1 MNLMALMEHVSR
13 HLHTIVR
20 KYSRN
25 RTLIEQVCERT
36 DTGEADS
43 SCWDDHLEQE
53 PVTEAFL
60 LDPLPSGIPKVS
72 FSPSHTAYMT
82 IETEEF
88 VFLVGPVLLLDVQGY
103 RHLFPQPDY
112 DSAWLQT
119 LYSCD
124 LTELVTESLLLYN
137 LFHENILSL
146 QDIVNA
152 NCLSEEDQFAVQKL
166 FNDII
171 FENQENATK
180 HNPYDQEIRELSS
193 IRNGDL
199 EQLEK
204 SIAEDYVGTVGT
216 LARTQL
222 RSYQNIGIVLITLA
236 SRAAIDGGV
245 LPEIAF
251 SLSDSYIQKIEQL
264 HIPEAAVQLAR
275 QAERQYAAMVREIKS
290 ARNAPAQLERSDL
303 RIEQC
308 KDYIFL
314 HLHEKITTSDIA
326 EALYLNPNYLTGL
339 FKKKEGITPSE
350 YIINQKV
357 QLVKNML
364 IYSPYSYSTIA
375 AYLGFS
381 SQSHLSRQFKKV
393 TGMTLRQYRE
403 TYGKRQSFS

>member
-171 FENQENATK
+171 LR
-180 HNPYDQEIRELSS
+180 IR
-193 IRNGDL
+193 
-199 EQLEK
+199 K
-204 SIAEDYVGTVGT
+204 MP
-216 LARTQL
+216 
-222 RSYQNIGIVLITLA
+222 QNIILTTRKSANSPVSGT
-236 SRAAIDGGV
+236 
-245 LPEIAF
+245 EISSSWKKA
-251 SLSDSYIQKIEQL
+251 LQKIMSE
-264 HIPEAAVQLAR
+264 
-275 QAERQYAAMVREIKS
+275 
-290 ARNAPAQLERSDL
+290 
-303 RIEQC
+303 
-308 KDYIFL
+308 
-314 HLHEKITTSDIA
+314 
-326 EALYLNPNYLTGL
+326 
-339 FKKKEGITPSE
+339 PSE
-350 YIINQKV
+350 LLPGRSSEAIRTSASYLSHWPAAPLLTAV
-357 QLVKNML
+357 SFLRL
-364 IYSPYSYSTIA
+364 LSP
-375 AYLGFS
+375 
-381 SQSHLSRQFKKV
+381 
-393 TGMTLRQYRE
+393 
-403 TYGKRQSFS
+403 